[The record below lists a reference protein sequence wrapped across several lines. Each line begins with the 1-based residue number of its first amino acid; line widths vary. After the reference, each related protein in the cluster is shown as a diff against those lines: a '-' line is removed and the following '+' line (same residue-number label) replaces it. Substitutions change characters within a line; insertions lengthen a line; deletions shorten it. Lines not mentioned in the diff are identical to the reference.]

1 MKLSIK
7 KYIDGTI
14 NKEAE
19 IGYDKE
25 TRSWYGILNHTV
37 GDIYSQR
44 SSKSAVRK
52 EMAEVLEEFIAL
64 YLKEEGKKVSRVD
77 EIKTSKVQGVY
88 R

>member
-1 MKLSIK
+1 MKSSIK
-7 KYIDGTI
+7 KYIDETI
-14 NKEAE
+14 RREAE

-25 TRSWYGILNHTV
+25 TKSWYGILNHTV

-44 SSKSAVRK
+44 SSKSDVKK

-64 YLKEEGKKVSRVD
+64 YLKEEGRKASSID
-77 EIKTSKVQGVY
+77 EIKAPKVQGVY